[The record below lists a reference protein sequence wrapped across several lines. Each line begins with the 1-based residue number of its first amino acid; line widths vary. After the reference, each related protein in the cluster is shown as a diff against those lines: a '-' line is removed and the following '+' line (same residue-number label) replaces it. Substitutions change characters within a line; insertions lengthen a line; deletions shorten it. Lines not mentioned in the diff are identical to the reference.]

1 MAHMSSLKPVHT
13 IVLDTGPIVLNSP
26 AISTLVS
33 KSESIA
39 TTPSVTSEIKD
50 ENSRTLFE
58 NTLRPFL
65 DIQTPSLLSI
75 KFVTDFARKTGDLAV
90 LSRTDIEVI
99 ALTYEL
105 DCRRNHGDSRLRKS
119 PGQKP
124 SSATLQ
130 NALENSVL
138 MPQKSEPAKV
148 LEPSPVAPWATR
160 AIPQPDL
167 NDGKEVPQPDSPAKY
182 SAAEPIEEVVEPF
195 NELSVGDA
203 HQKPN
208 TVVDNDVEPPPKECH
223 STAEIDDSI
232 SDDSDGW
239 ITPSN
244 IRKVQAAEQNPSASA
259 MSTDA
264 TMEVAVITSDF
275 AMQNLILQIGLNL
288 LSPKLQRIRN
298 IRTYVLRCH
307 ACFQIVKDTSK
318 QFCSRCGKP
327 TLTRVSS
334 SVNAKGEFKI
344 HLKKNMQWNHRG
356 DRYSVPKAVSG
367 QANGKVGKGKGGGKG
382 GWGQELILAED
393 QKEYQ
398 RAMDS
403 NRRKK
408 EIDPLDQD
416 YMPGILTGDRDRG
429 GGRQKVGAGR
439 NVNSKRRA

>member
-1 MAHMSSLKPVHT
+1 MS
-13 IVLDTGPIVLNSP
+13 G
-26 AISTLVS
+26 
-33 KSESIA
+33 
-39 TTPSVTSEIKD
+39 
-50 ENSRTLFE
+50 
-58 NTLRPFL
+58 
-65 DIQTPSLLSI
+65 
-75 KFVTDFARKTGDLAV
+75 
-90 LSRTDIEVI
+90 TDIGVI

-119 PGQKP
+119 PGRKA
-124 SSATLQ
+124 SSATQ
-130 NALENSVL
+130 QTTLENSVS
-138 MPQKSEPAKV
+138 MSQKSEPAKV
-148 LEPSPVAPWATR
+148 LEPSPVAPWAAR

-167 NDGKEVPQPDSPAKY
+167 KDDKEGPQPDEPAKD
-182 SAAEPIEEVVEPF
+182 SAAAPIEEVIEPF
-195 NELSVGDA
+195 NELSVEGA
-203 HQKPN
+203 HQNPN
-208 TVVDNDVEPPPKECH
+208 TVVDNDVELPPKELKESH
-223 STAEIDDSI
+223 STAEIDDST
-232 SDDSDGW
+232 SDDSEGW

-259 MSTDA
+259 MSADA
-264 TMEVAVITSDF
+264 TMEVAVITTDF

-356 DRYSVPKAVSG
+356 DRYSVPKPVSG

-403 NRRKK
+403 TRRTKGT
-408 EIDPLDQD
+408 DLFDQD
-416 YMPGILTGDRDRG
+416 YMPGILTGDRERG
-429 GGRQKVGAGR
+429 GGRPKVGAGR